1 MQVLNVALGGTLVQD
16 IANDDHWMREHTVDL
31 LEGCK
36 IAKAVGTLHLEH
48 CHSVHHQGLDQLAP
62 SLTACGWATDGQLEA
77 VELPSASWIVGA
89 QWHPEDT
96 APHKPQQQALYDELV
111 RRAAARA
118 HAIG

>member
-1 MQVLNVALGGTLVQD
+1 PPLV
-16 IANDDHWMREHTVDL
+16 
-31 LEGCK
+31 
-36 IAKAVGTLHLEH
+36 
-48 CHSVHHQGLDQLAP
+48 
-62 SLTACGWATDGQLEA
+62 ACGWADDGQLEA

-96 APHKPQQQALYDELV
+96 APHKPQQQALYVELV